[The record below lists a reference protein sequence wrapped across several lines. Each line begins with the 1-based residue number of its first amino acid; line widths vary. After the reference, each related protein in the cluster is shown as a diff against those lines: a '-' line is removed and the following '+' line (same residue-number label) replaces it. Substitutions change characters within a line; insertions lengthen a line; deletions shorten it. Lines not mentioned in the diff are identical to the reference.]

1 MKDNIFSIKQDRVDD
16 FQFDEK
22 VVSVFPDMIGRS
34 VPGYADLVSMIG
46 TISAKYAEPD
56 TNIYDLGCSL
66 GATSFSIA
74 DNNPDFNGNI
84 VGVDSSEAMI
94 CELRKI
100 LKERSPSVKI
110 TPLLSTAQDCEIR
123 NASFVAMNLTLQ
135 FIPHSE
141 RDEVV
146 KSICDGINS
155 GGAFVL
161 SEKIIFES
169 EEEENVMN
177 ELFFNY
183 KRCRGYSDTEI
194 QQKKE
199 ALRNILIPETLA
211 THIGRLKKAGFS
223 EVYQWYQNLN
233 FISILAIK

>member
-1 MKDNIFSIKQDRVDD
+1 MKDNIFSIKQENVGD
-16 FQFDEK
+16 FRFDEQ
-22 VVSVFPDMIGRS
+22 VVSVFPDMIERS
-34 VPGYADLVSMIG
+34 VPGYANLVAMIG
-46 TISAKYAEPD
+46 TISAKYAKPE

-74 DNNPDFNGNI
+74 ENNPEFNGDI
-84 VGVDSSEAMI
+84 VAVDSSEPMI
-94 CELRKI
+94 CELRRI

-141 RDEVV
+141 RDDVV
-146 KSICDGINS
+146 KSIFDGINN

-161 SEKIIFES
+161 SEKIIFDS
-169 EEEENVMN
+169 AEEETTMH
-177 ELFFNY
+177 ELLFNY